1 MSSDDSTV
9 TSVTFSSG
17 NSAFCVSILPKLGLG
32 WVGAVTTASSFKRK
46 VRLRFIPWIASS
58 DCWIGGIGVS
68 HGVLS
73 LPI

>member
-9 TSVTFSSG
+9 TSATFSSG
-17 NSAFCVSILPKLGLG
+17 NLAFCVSILPKLGLG
-32 WVGAVTTASSFKRK
+32 WVGAVTTASSFKRN
-46 VRLRFIPWIASS
+46 VRLRFMPWITSS